1 MVMEPTPLTIL
12 GGFLGAGKTT
22 LVNHILANAGGRR
35 IGVVV
40 NDFGEINIDER
51 LIASR
56 ADGVVSLANGCVCC
70 DLGENLFDAL
80 LRLRDRPD
88 PPAYMMVET
97 SGVADPGR
105 VAAIGKVGRFFRLD
119 MVAILADAACVREHA
134 ADRYLCD
141 TILRQL
147 GAGDLLI
154 VNKADLVDAAT
165 LASLGRWLDAAA
177 PGVRRMTCSR
187 ADVPID
193 ILLGPCAVTAPRA
206 AAAFPAHAHDA
217 RFRSWSFVSRRP
229 FRAEALRRLLDALPD
244 GVLRGKGILLLDEAP
259 ERQTVFQ
266 LVGRRWE
273 LTLGEAWGGQAQT
286 ELVMLGLDAR
296 FDAAALEEA
305 FTEALA

>member
-1 MVMEPTPLTIL
+1 MEPTPLTIL

-22 LVNHILANAGGRR
+22 LVNRILANAGGRR

-51 LIASR
+51 LIARR
-56 ADGVVSLANGCVCC
+56 ADGVVSLTNGCVCC

-88 PPAYMMVET
+88 PPAFMVVET

-119 MVAILADAACVREHA
+119 MVAVVADAAGVREHA
-134 ADRYLCD
+134 ADHYLGD

-147 GAGDLLI
+147 RAADLLV
-154 VNKADLVDAAT
+154 VNKADLVDEAALAT
-165 LASLGRWLDAAA
+165 LGGWLDAVV

-193 ILLGPCAVTAPRA
+193 ILLGPSVGTLPRTTA
-206 AAAFPAHAHDA
+206 AASPSHPHDA
-217 RFRSWSFVSRRP
+217 RFRSWAFVSHRP
-229 FRAEALRRLLDALPD
+229 FRTERLRRLLAALPD
-244 GVLRGKGILLLDEAP
+244 WVLRGKGILMLDEAP
-259 ERQTVFQ
+259 GRQTIFQ
-266 LVGRRWE
+266 LVGRRWD
-273 LTLGEAWGGQAQT
+273 LAPGEAWSGPAQT

-296 FDAAALEEA
+296 FDAAALEQA
-305 FTEALA
+305 FTAALA